1 MASDLNSKDVE
12 AFLRAHPDFLQE
24 RPGLLA
30 VLNLPHGG
38 EGAVSL
44 VERQVSVLRERNIVS
59 RQQINALSDIGRE
72 NDRLLE
78 ATRRTVLA
86 LLAGTNRQ
94 ELSQIW
100 LAQLTNTF
108 EAELGGL
115 VWITGQPN
123 NSSAESVAGK
133 LTRQG
138 ESFSGVLRPE
148 EMKAMFTSEASEGS
162 AALSPIRNGS
172 DILGVLAVGALD
184 SKRYRQEDGT
194 VFLDYIAEVIG
205 QLPASRDKSIK

>member
-1 MASDLNSKDVE
+1 MAIDLNPKDVE
-12 AFLRAHPDFLQE
+12 EFLRAHPNFLQD

-44 VERQVSVLRERNIVS
+44 VERQVSVLRQRNIVS

-94 ELSQIW
+94 ELAQIW
-100 LAQLTNTF
+100 LVQVTNTF
-108 EAELGGL
+108 KAELGAL
-115 VWITGQPN
+115 IWITGEPN
-123 NSSAESVAGK
+123 SNSAESVADK
-133 LTRQG
+133 LIGQG

-148 EMKAMFTSEASEGS
+148 EMNALFTSDASQGS

-172 DILGVLAVGALD
+172 DILGVLAVGARD
-184 SKRYRQEDGT
+184 SARYRQEDGT
-194 VFLDYIAEVIG
+194 IFLEYLAEVIG
-205 QLPASRDKSIK
+205 QLPASRA

>member
-1 MASDLNSKDVE
+1 MAIDLNPKDVE
-12 AFLRAHPDFLQE
+12 EFLRAHPNFLQD

-44 VERQVSVLRERNIVS
+44 VERQVSVLRQRNIVS
-59 RQQINALSDIGRE
+59 RQQINSLSDIGRE

-94 ELSQIW
+94 ELAQIW
-100 LAQLTNTF
+100 LVQVTNTF
-108 EAELGGL
+108 KAELGAL
-115 VWITGQPN
+115 IWITGEPN
-123 NSSAESVAGK
+123 SNSAESVADK
-133 LTRQG
+133 LIGQG
-138 ESFSGVLRPE
+138 ESFCGVLRPE
-148 EMKAMFTSEASEGS
+148 EMNALFASDAPQGS

-172 DILGVLAVGALD
+172 DILGVLAVGARD
-184 SKRYRQEDGT
+184 SARYRQEDGT
-194 VFLDYIAEVIG
+194 IFLEYLAEVIG
-205 QLPASRDKSIK
+205 QLPASRP

>member
-1 MASDLNSKDVE
+1 MAIDLNPTDVE
-12 AFLRAHPDFLQE
+12 EFLRAHPNFLQD

-44 VERQVSVLRERNIVS
+44 VERQVSVLRQRNIVS

-94 ELSQIW
+94 ELAQIW
-100 LAQLTNTF
+100 LVQVTNTF
-108 EAELGGL
+108 KAELGAL
-115 VWITGQPN
+115 IWITGEPN
-123 NSSAESVAGK
+123 SNSAESVAGK
-133 LTRQG
+133 LIGQG
-138 ESFSGVLRPE
+138 ESFSGVLRSE
-148 EMKAMFTSEASEGS
+148 EMKAMFTSDASQGS

-172 DILGVLAVGALD
+172 DILGVLAVGARN
-184 SKRYRQEDGT
+184 SARYRQEDGT
-194 VFLDYIAEVIG
+194 IFLEYLAAVIG
-205 QLPASRDKSIK
+205 QLPASRA

>member
-1 MASDLNSKDVE
+1 MAIDLNPKDVE
-12 AFLRAHPDFLQE
+12 EFLRAHPNFLQD

-30 VLNLPHGG
+30 VLSLPHGG

-44 VERQVSVLRERNIVS
+44 VERQVSVLRQRNIVS

-94 ELSQIW
+94 ELAQIW
-100 LAQLTNTF
+100 LVQVTNTF
-108 EAELGGL
+108 KAELGAL
-115 VWITGQPN
+115 IWITGEPN
-123 NSSAESVAGK
+123 SNSAESVADK
-133 LTRQG
+133 LIGQG
-138 ESFSGVLRPE
+138 ESFCGVLRPE
-148 EMKAMFTSEASEGS
+148 EMKAMFTSDASQGS

-172 DILGVLAVGALD
+172 DILGVLAVGARD
-184 SKRYRQEDGT
+184 SARYRQQDGT
-194 VFLDYIAEVIG
+194 IFLEYLAEVIG
-205 QLPASRDKSIK
+205 QLPASRR

>member
-1 MASDLNSKDVE
+1 MAIDLNPKDVE
-12 AFLRAHPDFLQE
+12 EFLRAHPNFLQD

-44 VERQVSVLRERNIVS
+44 VERQVSVLRQRNIVS

-94 ELSQIW
+94 ELAQIW
-100 LAQLTNTF
+100 LVQVTNTF
-108 EAELGGL
+108 KAELGAL
-115 VWITGQPN
+115 IWITGEPN
-123 NSSAESVAGK
+123 SNSAESVADK
-133 LTRQG
+133 LIGQG
-138 ESFSGVLRPE
+138 ESFCGVLRPE
-148 EMKAMFTSEASEGS
+148 EMNALFASDAPQGS

-172 DILGVLAVGALD
+172 DILGVLAVGARD
-184 SKRYRQEDGT
+184 SARYRQEDGT
-194 VFLDYIAEVIG
+194 IFLEYLAEVIG
-205 QLPASRDKSIK
+205 QLPASRR

>member
-1 MASDLNSKDVE
+1 MAIDLNPKDVE
-12 AFLRAHPDFLQE
+12 EFLRAHPNFLQD

-30 VLNLPHGG
+30 VLSLPHGG

-44 VERQVSVLRERNIVS
+44 VERQVSVLRQRNIVS

-94 ELSQIW
+94 ELAQIW
-100 LAQLTNTF
+100 LVQVTNTF
-108 EAELGGL
+108 KAELGAL
-115 VWITGQPN
+115 IWITGEPN
-123 NSSAESVAGK
+123 SNSAEFVAGK
-133 LTRQG
+133 LIGQG

-148 EMKAMFTSEASEGS
+148 EMKAMFTSDASQGS

-172 DILGVLAVGALD
+172 DILGVLAVGARD
-184 SKRYRQEDGT
+184 SARYRQEDGT
-194 VFLDYIAEVIG
+194 IFLEYLAEVIG
-205 QLPASRDKSIK
+205 QLPASRP

>member
-1 MASDLNSKDVE
+1 MAIDLNPKDVE
-12 AFLRAHPDFLQE
+12 AFLRAHPNFLQD

-44 VERQVSVLRERNIVS
+44 VERQVSVLRQRDIVS
-59 RQQINALSDIGRE
+59 RQQIDALSDIGRE

-86 LLAGTNRQ
+86 LLSGTNRQ
-94 ELSQIW
+94 ELVQIW
-100 LAQLTNTF
+100 LVQLTNTF
-108 EAELGGL
+108 EAELGAL
-115 VWITGQPN
+115 VWITGEPT
-123 NSSAESVAGK
+123 SHSAESVASK
-133 LTRQG
+133 LIRQG

-148 EMKAMFTSEASEGS
+148 EMKALFTSDASEGS

-172 DILGVLAVGALD
+172 DILGVLAVGARD
-184 SKRYRQEDGT
+184 SKRYRPQDGT
-194 VFLDYIAEVIG
+194 IFLDYMAEVIG
-205 QLPASRDKSIK
+205 QLPASRA

>member
-1 MASDLNSKDVE
+1 MAIDLNPKDVE
-12 AFLRAHPDFLQE
+12 EFLRAHPNFLQD

-44 VERQVSVLRERNIVS
+44 VERQVSVLRQRNIVS

-94 ELSQIW
+94 ELAQIW
-100 LAQLTNTF
+100 LVQVTNTF
-108 EAELGGL
+108 KAELGAL
-115 VWITGQPN
+115 IWITGEPN
-123 NSSAESVAGK
+123 SNSAESVADK
-133 LTRQG
+133 LIGQG

-148 EMKAMFTSEASEGS
+148 EMNALFASDAPQGS

-172 DILGVLAVGALD
+172 DILGVLAVGARD
-184 SKRYRQEDGT
+184 SARYRQEDGT
-194 VFLDYIAEVIG
+194 IFLEYLAEVIG
-205 QLPASRDKSIK
+205 QLPASRP

>member
-1 MASDLNSKDVE
+1 MAIDLNPKDVE
-12 AFLRAHPDFLQE
+12 EFLRAHPNFLQD

-44 VERQVSVLRERNIVS
+44 VERQVSVLRQRNIVS

-94 ELSQIW
+94 ELAQIW
-100 LAQLTNTF
+100 LVQVTNTF
-108 EAELGGL
+108 KAELGALIWTAGE
-115 VWITGQPN
+115 PN
-123 NSSAESVAGK
+123 SNSAESLANK
-133 LTRQG
+133 LIGQG

-148 EMKAMFTSEASEGS
+148 EMNALFTSDASQGS

-172 DILGVLAVGALD
+172 DILGVLAVGARD
-184 SKRYRQEDGT
+184 SARYRQEDGT
-194 VFLDYIAEVIG
+194 IFLEYLAEVIG
-205 QLPASRDKSIK
+205 QLPASRA

>member
-12 AFLRAHPDFLQE
+12 AFLRAHPNFLQE

-30 VLNLPHGG
+30 VLNLPHGV

-59 RQQINALSDIGRE
+59 RQQINALSEIGRE

-133 LTRQG
+133 LIRQG

-172 DILGVLAVGALD
+172 DILGVLAVGARD

-194 VFLDYIAEVIG
+194 LFLDYIAEVIG

>member
-1 MASDLNSKDVE
+1 MAIDLNPKDVE
-12 AFLRAHPDFLQE
+12 EFLRAHPNFLQD

-30 VLNLPHGG
+30 VLSLPHGG

-44 VERQVSVLRERNIVS
+44 VERQVSVLRQRNIVS

-94 ELSQIW
+94 ELAQIW
-100 LAQLTNTF
+100 LVQVTNTF
-108 EAELGGL
+108 KAELGAL
-115 VWITGQPN
+115 IWITGEPN
-123 NSSAESVAGK
+123 SNSAESVADK
-133 LTRQG
+133 LIGQG
-138 ESFSGVLRPE
+138 ESFCGVLRPE
-148 EMKAMFTSEASEGS
+148 EMNALFASDASQGS

-184 SKRYRQEDGT
+184 SARYRQEDGT
-194 VFLDYIAEVIG
+194 IFLEYLAEVIG
-205 QLPASRDKSIK
+205 QLPASRR

>member
-1 MASDLNSKDVE
+1 MAIDLNPKDVE
-12 AFLRAHPDFLQE
+12 EFLRAHPNFLQD

-44 VERQVSVLRERNIVS
+44 VERQVSVLRQRNIVS

-94 ELSQIW
+94 ELAQIW
-100 LAQLTNTF
+100 LVQVTNTF
-108 EAELGGL
+108 KAELGAL
-115 VWITGQPN
+115 IWITGEPN
-123 NSSAESVAGK
+123 SNSAESVADK
-133 LTRQG
+133 LIGQG
-138 ESFSGVLRPE
+138 ESFCGVLRPE
-148 EMKAMFTSEASEGS
+148 EMNALFASDASQGS

-172 DILGVLAVGALD
+172 DILGVLAVGARD
-184 SKRYRQEDGT
+184 SARYRQEDGT
-194 VFLDYIAEVIG
+194 IFLEYLAEVIG
-205 QLPASRDKSIK
+205 QLSASRT

>member
-1 MASDLNSKDVE
+1 MAIDLNPTDVE
-12 AFLRAHPDFLQE
+12 EFLRAHPNFLQD

-44 VERQVSVLRERNIVS
+44 VERQVSVLRQRNIVS

-94 ELSQIW
+94 ELAQIW
-100 LAQLTNTF
+100 LVQVTNTF
-108 EAELGGL
+108 KAELGAL
-115 VWITGQPN
+115 IWITGEPN
-123 NSSAESVAGK
+123 SNSAESVADK
-133 LTRQG
+133 LIGQG
-138 ESFSGVLRPE
+138 ESFCGVLRPE
-148 EMKAMFTSEASEGS
+148 EMNALFASDASQGS

-172 DILGVLAVGALD
+172 DILGVLAVGARD
-184 SKRYRQEDGT
+184 SARYRQEDGT
-194 VFLDYIAEVIG
+194 IFLEYLAEVIG
-205 QLPASRDKSIK
+205 QLPASGP

>member
-1 MASDLNSKDVE
+1 MAIDLNPKDVE
-12 AFLRAHPDFLQE
+12 EFLRAHPNFLQD

-30 VLNLPHGG
+30 VLSLPHGG

-44 VERQVSVLRERNIVS
+44 VERQVSVLRQRNIVS

-94 ELSQIW
+94 ELAQIW
-100 LAQLTNTF
+100 LVQVTNTF
-108 EAELGGL
+108 KAELGAL
-115 VWITGQPN
+115 IWITGEPN
-123 NSSAESVAGK
+123 SNSAESVADK
-133 LTRQG
+133 LIGQG
-138 ESFSGVLRPE
+138 ESFCGVLRPE
-148 EMKAMFTSEASEGS
+148 EMNALFASDASQGS

-172 DILGVLAVGALD
+172 DILGVLAVGARD
-184 SKRYRQEDGT
+184 SARYRQEDGT
-194 VFLDYIAEVIG
+194 IFLEYLAEVIG
-205 QLPASRDKSIK
+205 RLPASRR

>member
-1 MASDLNSKDVE
+1 MAIDLNPKDVE
-12 AFLRAHPDFLQE
+12 EFLRAHPNFLQD

-30 VLNLPHGG
+30 VLSLPHGG

-44 VERQVSVLRERNIVS
+44 VERQVSVLRQRNIVS

-94 ELSQIW
+94 ELAQIW
-100 LAQLTNTF
+100 LVQVTNTF
-108 EAELGGL
+108 KAELGAL
-115 VWITGQPN
+115 IWITGEPN
-123 NSSAESVAGK
+123 SNSAESVADK
-133 LTRQG
+133 LIGQG
-138 ESFSGVLRPE
+138 ESFCGVLRPE
-148 EMKAMFTSEASEGS
+148 EMNALFASDASQGS

-172 DILGVLAVGALD
+172 DILGVLAVGARD
-184 SKRYRQEDGT
+184 SARYRQEDGT
-194 VFLDYIAEVIG
+194 IFLEYLAEVIG
-205 QLPASRDKSIK
+205 QLPASRR

>member
-1 MASDLNSKDVE
+1 MAIDLNPKDVE
-12 AFLRAHPDFLQE
+12 EFLRAHPNFLQD

-30 VLNLPHGG
+30 VLSLPHGG

-44 VERQVSVLRERNIVS
+44 VERQVSVLRQRNIVS

-94 ELSQIW
+94 ELAQIW
-100 LAQLTNTF
+100 LVQVTNTF
-108 EAELGGL
+108 KAELGAL
-115 VWITGQPN
+115 IWITGEPN
-123 NSSAESVAGK
+123 SNSAESVADK
-133 LTRQG
+133 LIGQG
-138 ESFSGVLRPE
+138 ESFCGVLRPE
-148 EMKAMFTSEASEGS
+148 EMNALFASDASQGS

-172 DILGVLAVGALD
+172 DILGVLAVGARD
-184 SKRYRQEDGT
+184 SARYRQEDGT
-194 VFLDYIAEVIG
+194 IFLEYLAEVIG
-205 QLPASRDKSIK
+205 QLPASRP

>member
-1 MASDLNSKDVE
+1 MAIDLNPKDVE
-12 AFLRAHPDFLQE
+12 EFLRAHPNFLQD

-44 VERQVSVLRERNIVS
+44 VERQVSVLRQRNIVS

-94 ELSQIW
+94 ELAQIW
-100 LAQLTNTF
+100 LVQVTNTF
-108 EAELGGL
+108 KAELGAL
-115 VWITGQPN
+115 VWITGEPN
-123 NSSAESVAGK
+123 SNSAESVADK
-133 LTRQG
+133 LIGQG

-148 EMKAMFTSEASEGS
+148 EMKALFTSDASEGS

-172 DILGVLAVGALD
+172 GILGVLAVGARD
-184 SKRYRQEDGT
+184 SVRYRQEDGT
-194 VFLDYIAEVIG
+194 IFLEYLAEVIG
-205 QLPASRDKSIK
+205 QLPASRP

>member
-108 EAELGGL
+108 EAELGAL
-115 VWITGQPN
+115 VWTTRQPD

-133 LTRQG
+133 LIRQG

-205 QLPASRDKSIK
+205 QLPASRDRSCR

>member
-1 MASDLNSKDVE
+1 MAIDLNPKDVE
-12 AFLRAHPDFLQE
+12 EFLRAHPNFLQD

-30 VLNLPHGG
+30 VLSLPHGG

-44 VERQVSVLRERNIVS
+44 VERQVSVLRQRNIVS

-94 ELSQIW
+94 ELAQIW
-100 LAQLTNTF
+100 LVQVTNTF
-108 EAELGGL
+108 KAELGAL
-115 VWITGQPN
+115 IWITGEPN
-123 NSSAESVAGK
+123 SNSAESVANK
-133 LTRQG
+133 LIGQG
-138 ESFSGVLRPE
+138 ESFSGVLRSE
-148 EMKAMFTSEASEGS
+148 EMKAMFTSDASQGS

-172 DILGVLAVGALD
+172 DILGVLAVGARD
-184 SKRYRQEDGT
+184 SARYRQEDGT
-194 VFLDYIAEVIG
+194 IFLEYLAEVIG
-205 QLPASRDKSIK
+205 QLPASRP

>member
-1 MASDLNSKDVE
+1 MAIDLNPKDVE
-12 AFLRAHPDFLQE
+12 EFLRAHPNFLQD

-44 VERQVSVLRERNIVS
+44 VERQVSVLRQRNIVS
-59 RQQINALSDIGRE
+59 RQEINALSDIGRE

-86 LLAGTNRQ
+86 LLSGTSRQ
-94 ELSQIW
+94 ELAQIW
-100 LAQLTNTF
+100 LVQVANTF
-108 EAELGGL
+108 EAELGAL
-115 VWITGQPN
+115 VWITGEPN
-123 NSSAESVAGK
+123 SNSAESVAGK
-133 LTRQG
+133 LIGQG

-148 EMKAMFTSEASEGS
+148 EMKALFTSDASEGS

-172 DILGVLAVGALD
+172 DILGVLAVGARD
-184 SKRYRQEDGT
+184 SVRYRQEDGT
-194 VFLDYIAEVIG
+194 IFLEYLAEVIG
-205 QLPASRDKSIK
+205 QLPASRT

>member
-1 MASDLNSKDVE
+1 MAIDLNPKDVE
-12 AFLRAHPDFLQE
+12 DFLRVHPNFLQD

-44 VERQVSVLRERNIVS
+44 VERQVSVLRQRNIVS
-59 RQQINALSDIGRE
+59 QQQVNALSDISRE

-86 LLAGTNRQ
+86 LLSGTNRQ
-94 ELSQIW
+94 ELAQIW

-108 EAELGGL
+108 EAELGAL
-115 VWITGQPN
+115 VWITGEPN
-123 NSSAESVAGK
+123 SNSAESVAGK
-133 LTRQG
+133 LILQG

-148 EMKAMFTSEASEGS
+148 EMKALFTSDASEGS

-172 DILGVLAVGALD
+172 DILGALAVGARD

-194 VFLDYIAEVIG
+194 LFLDYLAEVIG
-205 QLPASRDKSIK
+205 QLPASRT

>member
-1 MASDLNSKDVE
+1 MAIDLNPTDVE
-12 AFLRAHPDFLQE
+12 EFLRAHPNFLQD

-44 VERQVSVLRERNIVS
+44 VERQVSVLRQRNIVS

-94 ELSQIW
+94 ELAQIW
-100 LAQLTNTF
+100 LVQVTNTF
-108 EAELGGL
+108 KAELGAL
-115 VWITGQPN
+115 IWTTGKPSSN
-123 NSSAESVAGK
+123 SAESVADK
-133 LTRQG
+133 LIGQG

-148 EMKAMFTSEASEGS
+148 EMNALFTGNASQGS

-172 DILGVLAVGALD
+172 DILGVLAVGARD
-184 SKRYRQEDGT
+184 SARYRQEDGT
-194 VFLDYIAEVIG
+194 IFLDYLAEVIG
-205 QLPASRDKSIK
+205 QLPASRP

>member
-1 MASDLNSKDVE
+1 MAIDLNPTDVE
-12 AFLRAHPDFLQE
+12 EFLRAHPNFLQD

-44 VERQVSVLRERNIVS
+44 VERQVSVLRQRNIVS
-59 RQQINALSDIGRE
+59 RQQINSLSDIGRE

-94 ELSQIW
+94 ELAQIW
-100 LAQLTNTF
+100 LVQVTNTF
-108 EAELGGL
+108 KAELGAL
-115 VWITGQPN
+115 IWITGEPN
-123 NSSAESVAGK
+123 SNSAESVADK
-133 LTRQG
+133 LIGQG
-138 ESFSGVLRPE
+138 ESFCGVLRPE
-148 EMKAMFTSEASEGS
+148 EMNALFASDAPQGS

-172 DILGVLAVGALD
+172 DILGVLAVGARD
-184 SKRYRQEDGT
+184 SARYRQEDGT
-194 VFLDYIAEVIG
+194 IFLEYLAEVIG
-205 QLPASRDKSIK
+205 QLPASRR

>member
-1 MASDLNSKDVE
+1 MTIDLNPTDVE
-12 AFLRAHPDFLQE
+12 EFLRAHPNFLQD

-44 VERQVSVLRERNIVS
+44 VERQVSVLRQRNIVS
-59 RQQINALSDIGRE
+59 RQQINSLSDIGRE

-94 ELSQIW
+94 ELAQIW
-100 LAQLTNTF
+100 LVQVTNTF
-108 EAELGGL
+108 KAELGAL
-115 VWITGQPN
+115 IWITGEPN
-123 NSSAESVAGK
+123 SNSAESVADK
-133 LTRQG
+133 LIGQG

-148 EMKAMFTSEASEGS
+148 EMNALFTGDASQGS

-172 DILGVLAVGALD
+172 DILGVLAVGARD
-184 SKRYRQEDGT
+184 SARYRQEDGT
-194 VFLDYIAEVIG
+194 IFLEYLAEVIG
-205 QLPASRDKSIK
+205 QLPASRA

>member
-1 MASDLNSKDVE
+1 MAIDLNPKDVE
-12 AFLRAHPDFLQE
+12 EFLRAHPNFLQD

-30 VLNLPHGG
+30 VLSLPHGG

-44 VERQVSVLRERNIVS
+44 VERQVSVLRQRNIVS

-94 ELSQIW
+94 ELAQIW
-100 LAQLTNTF
+100 LVQVTNTF
-108 EAELGGL
+108 KAELGAL
-115 VWITGQPN
+115 IWITGEPN
-123 NSSAESVAGK
+123 SNSAEFVAGK
-133 LTRQG
+133 LIGQG

-148 EMKAMFTSEASEGS
+148 EMNALFTGDASQGS

-172 DILGVLAVGALD
+172 DILGVLAVGARD
-184 SKRYRQEDGT
+184 SARYRQEDGT
-194 VFLDYIAEVIG
+194 IFLEYLAEVIG
-205 QLPASRDKSIK
+205 QLPASRP

>member
-1 MASDLNSKDVE
+1 MAIDLNPKDVE
-12 AFLRAHPDFLQE
+12 EFLRAHPNFLQD

-30 VLNLPHGG
+30 VLSLPHGG

-44 VERQVSVLRERNIVS
+44 VERQVSVLRQRNIVS

-94 ELSQIW
+94 ELAQIW
-100 LAQLTNTF
+100 LVQVTNTF
-108 EAELGGL
+108 KAELGAL
-115 VWITGQPN
+115 IWITGEPN
-123 NSSAESVAGK
+123 SNSAESVADK
-133 LTRQG
+133 LIGQG

-148 EMKAMFTSEASEGS
+148 EMNALFTSDASQGS

-172 DILGVLAVGALD
+172 DILGVLAVGARD
-184 SKRYRQEDGT
+184 SARYRQEDGT
-194 VFLDYIAEVIG
+194 IFLEYLAEVIG
-205 QLPASRDKSIK
+205 QLPASRA